1 MSCFQ
6 SKQMQQNKDSEIMS
20 YSFGNRELRIKCS
33 SFCFAEIFENFFRRH
48 DNIYMQGQIFAS
60 RLERRRRMAAM
71 NNDEFERFVLKFGK
85 DILRFCR
92 MTAGDAEN
100 GDELYQ
106 DTMLKLLEKR
116 KRLDSMQNTK
126 SYALS
131 TSIYLWKNRKK
142 KYANRMR
149 LVPIDSMDEMSDEG
163 YEFTDYD
170 NEISPE
176 HIVLKQN
183 EIDMVQGFVKTLP
196 EKYRIPIYL
205 YYSADMQINEI
216 SKILGLPEGTV
227 KSRMRKA
234 KKQLKEKL
242 EAIGYDG

>member
-1 MSCFQ
+1 
-6 SKQMQQNKDSEIMS
+6 
-20 YSFGNRELRIKCS
+20 
-33 SFCFAEIFENFFRRH
+33 
-48 DNIYMQGQIFAS
+48 
-60 RLERRRRMAAM
+60 M
-71 NNDEFERFVLKFGK
+71 NNEEFERFVLKFGK

-106 DTMLKLLEKR
+106 DTMLKLLEKK

-149 LVPIDSMDEMSDEG
+149 LVPIESMDGMSDEG
-163 YEFTDYD
+163 YEIPNPDQ
-170 NEISPE
+170 EASPE
-176 HIVLKQN
+176 HIVLQQN
-183 EIDMVQGFVKTLP
+183 EVDMIQELVASLP

-205 YYSADMQINEI
+205 YYSADMQIGEI
-216 SKILGLPEGTV
+216 SEILGLPEGTV
-227 KSRMRKA
+227 KSWMRKA

-242 EAIGYDG
+242 EAIGYDR

>member
-1 MSCFQ
+1 
-6 SKQMQQNKDSEIMS
+6 
-20 YSFGNRELRIKCS
+20 
-33 SFCFAEIFENFFRRH
+33 
-48 DNIYMQGQIFAS
+48 
-60 RLERRRRMAAM
+60 M

-106 DTMLKLLEKR
+106 DTMLKLLEK
-116 KRLDSMQNTK
+116 KKKLDSMQNIK

-131 TSIYLWKNRKK
+131 TSIYLWKNKKK

-149 LVPIDSMDEMSDEG
+149 LVPIDSMEEMSNEG
-163 YEFTDYD
+163 YEFSD
-170 NEISPE
+170 NDNDEVSPE

-183 EIDMVQGFVKTLP
+183 EVDMIQGFVKTLP
-196 EKYRIPIYL
+196 EKYKIPIYL

-216 SKILGLPEGTV
+216 SKILGLPEGTI

-242 EAIGYDG
+242 EAIGYDR

>member
-1 MSCFQ
+1 
-6 SKQMQQNKDSEIMS
+6 
-20 YSFGNRELRIKCS
+20 
-33 SFCFAEIFENFFRRH
+33 
-48 DNIYMQGQIFAS
+48 
-60 RLERRRRMAAM
+60 M

-116 KRLDSMQNTK
+116 NRLDSAQNTK

-131 TSIYLWKNRKK
+131 TSIYLWRNKRK

-149 LVPIDSMDEMSDEG
+149 LVPIDSMEEMSEEG
-163 YEFTDYD
+163 HEVADYD
-170 NEISPE
+170 NEVSPE
-176 HIVLKQN
+176 HIVLQQN
-183 EIDMVQGFVKTLP
+183 EVDMIQGLVATLP

-205 YYSADMQINEI
+205 YYSADMQISEI
-216 SKILGLPEGTV
+216 SEILELPEGTV

-242 EAIGYDG
+242 EAIGYDR

>member
-1 MSCFQ
+1 
-6 SKQMQQNKDSEIMS
+6 
-20 YSFGNRELRIKCS
+20 
-33 SFCFAEIFENFFRRH
+33 
-48 DNIYMQGQIFAS
+48 
-60 RLERRRRMAAM
+60 M
-71 NNDEFERFVLKFGK
+71 NNDEFERFILKFGK

-106 DTMLKLLEKR
+106 DTMLKLLEKK
-116 KRLDSMQNTK
+116 KRLDSTQNTK

-131 TSIYLWKNRKK
+131 TSIYLWKNKKK

-149 LVPIDSMDEMSDEG
+149 LVPIDSMGEMSEEG
-163 YEFTDYD
+163 YEISEYE
-170 NEISPE
+170 NEVSPE
-176 HIVLKQN
+176 HIVLQQN
-183 EIDMVQGFVKTLP
+183 EADMIQRLVASLP

-216 SKILGLPEGTV
+216 AEILGLPEGTV
-227 KSRMRKA
+227 KSRMRNA

-242 EAIGYDG
+242 EAIGYDR

>member
-1 MSCFQ
+1 
-6 SKQMQQNKDSEIMS
+6 
-20 YSFGNRELRIKCS
+20 
-33 SFCFAEIFENFFRRH
+33 
-48 DNIYMQGQIFAS
+48 
-60 RLERRRRMAAM
+60 M
-71 NNDEFERFVLKFGK
+71 NNDEFEQFVLKFGK

-116 KRLDSMQNTK
+116 NRLDSTQNTK

-131 TSIYLWKNRKK
+131 TSIYLWKNKKK

-149 LVPIDSMDEMSDEG
+149 LVPTDSMEEMSDEG
-163 YEFTDYD
+163 YEISGHDK
-170 NEISPE
+170 EASPE
-176 HIVLKQN
+176 HIVLQQN
-183 EIDMVQGFVKTLP
+183 EVDMIQGLVASLP

-205 YYSADMQINEI
+205 YYSADMQINEL
-216 SKILGLPEGTV
+216 SEILGLPEGTV

-242 EAIGYDG
+242 EAIGYDR

>member
-1 MSCFQ
+1 M
-6 SKQMQQNKDSEIMS
+6 D
-20 YSFGNRELRIKCS
+20 
-33 SFCFAEIFENFFRRH
+33 
-48 DNIYMQGQIFAS
+48 
-60 RLERRRRMAAM
+60 
-71 NNDEFERFVLKFGK
+71 NDEFERFVLKFGK

-92 MTAGDAEN
+92 MTAGDVEN

-106 DTMLKLLEKR
+106 DTMLKLLEK
-116 KRLDSMQNTK
+116 KKGLDSMQNTK

-131 TSIYLWKNRKK
+131 TSIYLWKNKKK

-149 LVPIDSMDEMSDEG
+149 LVPIDSMDEMSYKG
-163 YEFTDYD
+163 YGFTDYD
-170 NEISPE
+170 NGVSPE
-176 HIVLKQN
+176 HIVLRQN
-183 EIDMVQGFVKTLP
+183 EIDMIQGFVKTLP

-242 EAIGYDG
+242 EAIGYDR

>member
-1 MSCFQ
+1 
-6 SKQMQQNKDSEIMS
+6 
-20 YSFGNRELRIKCS
+20 
-33 SFCFAEIFENFFRRH
+33 
-48 DNIYMQGQIFAS
+48 
-60 RLERRRRMAAM
+60 MAAM
-71 NNDEFERFVLKFGK
+71 NNDEFEWFVLEFGK

-92 MTAGDAEN
+92 MTAGDVEN

-106 DTMLKLLEKR
+106 DTMLILLKKR
-116 KRLDSMQNTK
+116 KALDSRQNLK

-149 LVPIDSMDEMSDEG
+149 LVPIESMDEMCDEG
-163 YEFTDYD
+163 YEFSASNT
-170 NEISPE
+170 EVSPE
-176 HIVLKQN
+176 QIVLKQN
-183 EIDMVQGFVKTLP
+183 EADVIQEVVKALP

-216 SKILGLPEGTV
+216 AKILGLPEGTV

-234 KKQLKEKL
+234 KDQLKEKL
-242 EAIGYDG
+242 EAIGYDR

>member
-1 MSCFQ
+1 
-6 SKQMQQNKDSEIMS
+6 
-20 YSFGNRELRIKCS
+20 
-33 SFCFAEIFENFFRRH
+33 
-48 DNIYMQGQIFAS
+48 
-60 RLERRRRMAAM
+60 M
-71 NNDEFERFVLKFGK
+71 NNDEFERFVRKFGK

-106 DTMLKLLEKR
+106 DTMLKLLEK
-116 KRLDSMQNTK
+116 KKILDSAQNTK

-131 TSIYLWKNRKK
+131 TSIYLWKNKKK

-149 LVPIDSMDEMSDEG
+149 LVPIDSMDEMSEEG
-163 YEFTDYD
+163 YEISDHD
-170 NEISPE
+170 MEVSPE
-176 HIVLKQN
+176 HIILQQN
-183 EIDMVQGFVKTLP
+183 EVDMVQGLVASLP

-227 KSRMRKA
+227 KTRMRKA

-242 EAIGYDG
+242 EAIGYDR

>member
-1 MSCFQ
+1 
-6 SKQMQQNKDSEIMS
+6 
-20 YSFGNRELRIKCS
+20 
-33 SFCFAEIFENFFRRH
+33 
-48 DNIYMQGQIFAS
+48 
-60 RLERRRRMAAM
+60 M
-71 NNDEFERFVLKFGK
+71 NNDEFERFVQKFGK

-92 MTAGDAEN
+92 MTAGDAEY

-106 DTMLKLLEKR
+106 DTMLKLLEKK

-163 YEFTDYD
+163 YEFSDHD
-170 NEISPE
+170 EEVSPE

-183 EIDMVQGFVKTLP
+183 EIDMVQGIVKALP
-196 EKYRIPIYL
+196 EKYRYQSICIIR
-205 YYSADMQINEI
+205 QICRSMRYPGFLDCRRGP
-216 SKILGLPEGTV
+216 SKAGCG
-227 KSRMRKA
+227 
-234 KKQLKEKL
+234 KQRNS
-242 EAIGYDG
+242 

>member
-1 MSCFQ
+1 
-6 SKQMQQNKDSEIMS
+6 
-20 YSFGNRELRIKCS
+20 
-33 SFCFAEIFENFFRRH
+33 
-48 DNIYMQGQIFAS
+48 
-60 RLERRRRMAAM
+60 M
-71 NNDEFERFVLKFGK
+71 NNDEFEQFVLKFGK

-106 DTMLKLLEKR
+106 DTMLKLLEKK

-131 TSIYLWKNRKK
+131 TSIYLWKNKKK

-149 LVPIDSMDEMSDEG
+149 LVPIDSMDEMSDKG
-163 YEFTDYD
+163 YGFTDYD
-170 NEISPE
+170 NEASPE
-176 HIVLKQN
+176 HIVLRQN
-183 EIDMVQGFVKTLP
+183 EIDMIQGFVKTLP

-242 EAIGYDG
+242 EAIGYDR

>member
-1 MSCFQ
+1 
-6 SKQMQQNKDSEIMS
+6 
-20 YSFGNRELRIKCS
+20 
-33 SFCFAEIFENFFRRH
+33 
-48 DNIYMQGQIFAS
+48 
-60 RLERRRRMAAM
+60 M
-71 NNDEFERFVLKFGK
+71 NHDEFERFVLKFGK

-116 KRLDSMQNTK
+116 NRLDSAQNTK

-131 TSIYLWKNRKK
+131 TSIYLWRNKRK

-149 LVPIDSMDEMSDEG
+149 LVPIDSMEEMSEEG
-163 YEFTDYD
+163 HEVADYD
-170 NEISPE
+170 NEVSPE
-176 HIVLKQN
+176 HIVLQQN
-183 EIDMVQGFVKTLP
+183 EVDMIQGLVATLP

-205 YYSADMQINEI
+205 YYSADMQISEI
-216 SKILGLPEGTV
+216 SEILELPEGTV

-242 EAIGYDG
+242 EAIGYDR

>member
-1 MSCFQ
+1 
-6 SKQMQQNKDSEIMS
+6 
-20 YSFGNRELRIKCS
+20 
-33 SFCFAEIFENFFRRH
+33 
-48 DNIYMQGQIFAS
+48 
-60 RLERRRRMAAM
+60 M
-71 NNDEFERFVLKFGK
+71 NNDAFERFVLKFGK

-92 MTAGDAEN
+92 MMAKDAEN

-106 DTMLKLLEKR
+106 DTMLKLLEK
-116 KRLDSMQNTK
+116 KKKLDSAQNTK

-131 TSIYLWKNRKK
+131 TSIYLWKNKKK

-149 LVPIDSMDEMSDEG
+149 LVPIDSMDEMSDERYG
-163 YEFTDYD
+163 FTDYD
-170 NEISPE
+170 NEVSPE
-176 HIVLKQN
+176 RIVLKQN
-183 EIDMVQGFVKTLP
+183 EIDMIQGFVKTLP

-242 EAIGYDG
+242 EAIGYDR

>member
-1 MSCFQ
+1 MWQF
-6 SKQMQQNKDSEIMS
+6 
-20 YSFGNRELRIKCS
+20 S
-33 SFCFAEIFENFFRRH
+33 SMFINYKIILETENFFERH

-60 RLERRRRMAAM
+60 RLERKRRMSAM

-92 MTAGDAEN
+92 MTAGDVEN

-106 DTMLKLLEKR
+106 DTMLKLLEKK
-116 KRLDSMQNTK
+116 KRLDSTQNTK

-131 TSIYLWKNRKK
+131 TSIYLWKNKKK

-149 LVPIDSMDEMSDEG
+149 LVPIDSMNEMSDAG
-163 YEFTDYD
+163 YQISEHENGT
-170 NEISPE
+170 SPE
-176 HIVLKQN
+176 HIVLQQN
-183 EIDMVQGFVKTLP
+183 EVDMIQRLVASLP

-205 YYSADMQINEI
+205 YYSADLQINEV
-216 SKILGLPEGTV
+216 SEILGLPEGTV

-234 KKQLKEKL
+234 KKLLKEKL
-242 EAIGYDG
+242 EAIGYDR